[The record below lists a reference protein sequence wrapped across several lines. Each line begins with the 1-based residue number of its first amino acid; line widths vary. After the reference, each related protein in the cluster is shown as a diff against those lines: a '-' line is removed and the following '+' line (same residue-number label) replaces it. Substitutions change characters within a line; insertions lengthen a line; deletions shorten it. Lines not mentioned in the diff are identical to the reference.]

1 LVFIAIFNSRFETLN
16 VRHGHWED
24 GEVVVSVEPTL
35 FRFTA
40 EAEVRVNG
48 TDEPETAVALRLNA
62 DTLDVFGK
70 DPEMRKFN
78 KPALI
83 KRSDLNVY

>member
-1 LVFIAIFNSRFETLN
+1 
-16 VRHGHWED
+16 
-24 GEVVVSVEPTL
+24 VVSVEPTL

-83 KRSDLNVY
+83 

>member
-1 LVFIAIFNSRFETLN
+1 M
-16 VRHGHWED
+16 
-24 GEVVVSVEPTL
+24 VSVEPTL

-48 TDEPETAVALRLNA
+48 TDEPETTVTLWLDAN
-62 DTLDVFGK
+62 TLDVFGK
-70 DPEMRKFN
+70 DPEVRKFN
-78 KPALI
+78 KPTLV